1 MLALNKNEEQ
11 RQYLEQIAQAK
22 YEELLRQ
29 LSERRKSLGVSLGRM
44 EEETQIYKSYIH
56 RVEQGHI
63 NTSVKK
69 LIVLCEILG
78 LEVTLKEKV

>member
-56 RVEQGHI
+56 RVEQGQI